1 MSVLLQ
7 RGFFVTGFVVRISGA
22 NSVAIG
28 VAKSLK
34 KSYFDQRPALS
45 LVCDNLGRYSEA
57 SRDGHGAVSTLG
69 QLTNPSSQFRHITLL
84 HGQNQLLLMWGARA
98 RTLDG
103 SGARVPVRACRVP

>member
-45 LVCDNLGRYSEA
+45 LVCDNLGRYSET
-57 SRDGHGAVSTLG
+57 SRDGHGAVSTRE
-69 QLTNPSSQFRHITLL
+69 QLTNPLSQLRHISLV
-84 HGQNQLLLMWGARA
+84 HGQNTLVLMWGARA
-98 RTLDG
+98 RTLDE
-103 SGARVPVRACRVP
+103 SGARVPVRVCRFP